1 MAKQKIYPQV
11 FENMED
17 WPIYKLHQDRKA
29 FVKEIEAHTLKRM
42 MRGSNKKITDNIAKT
57 IYTERIRIKEEPWK
71 VDPPNEAQFWKRIRS
86 RLVRKSLDRE
96 ENQARNENEK
106 ILQKIIHRYAEEIV
120 ATFRISTFQFGRKF
134 LTAFFNRMLN
144 TAASRNWRRIF
155 SSKHRLYDR
164 LKVEGEVETVREL
177 FKKGT
182 VVIVPTHFS
191 NLDSLLIGY
200 ALDTIAG
207 MPFSSFGAG
216 LNLFN
221 TGYTAYFMNR
231 LGVYRIDRRKKN
243 PVYLETL
250 KANSNLAIQR
260 GTNSLFFPGGTRSRS
275 GAIET
280 KLKLGMLG
288 TAVEAQRSIFQ
299 KGEDKKVFIVP
310 LIIGYHYVL
319 ESKSLIEQHL
329 KKTGKENYIPVRDE
343 STSIRKLS
351 RFFWSLFSAS
361 NDIVLSVGK
370 PMDVMGNFV
379 DANGTS
385 YDKYNKPVEVK
396 EYFMSNGEITDDL
409 QREMQYTNILGKHIV
424 KAFHQDN
431 IVLSSHLIAYACFKI
446 LEKQNTELDLYGLL
460 RVPAEDYLFPRET
473 VQQVVERLQTA
484 LFEMEKAGEIK
495 LSDIIHQDSN
505 LIIED
510 GIMRLSNFQGEKP
523 LKILENGDVV
533 SESFKLLFFYHNRLE
548 NYNLDKK
555 ISWKKKYVVEQ
566 VVAVEEDE

>member
-29 FVKEIEAHTLKRM
+29 FVKEIEAHTLKRL
-42 MRGSNKKITDNIAKT
+42 MRGSTKKITDTIAKT
-57 IYTERIRIKEEPWK
+57 IYRERIRIKEEPWK
-71 VDPPNEAQFWKRIRS
+71 VDPPNEAQFWKKIRS
-86 RLVRKSLDRE
+86 RLVRKSLDRAE
-96 ENQARNENEK
+96 ESARKENEK
-106 ILQKIIHRYAEEIV
+106 ILKQIINRYTEEIV
-120 ATFRISTFQFGRKF
+120 ATFKISTFQFGRKF

-144 TAASRNWRRIF
+144 TAAGRNWRRIF
-155 SSKHRLYDR
+155 GSKYNLYDR

-177 FKKGT
+177 FNKGT

-243 PVYLETL
+243 PIYLETL

-275 GAIET
+275 GALET

-288 TAVEAQRSIFQ
+288 TAVEAQRSMFQ

-319 ESKSLIEQHL
+319 ESKSLIEQYL
-329 KKTGKENYIPVRDE
+329 KRTGKENYIPVRDE

-361 NDIVLSVGK
+361 NDIILSVGK
-370 PMDVMGNFV
+370 PMDVLGNFV
-379 DANGTS
+379 DAEGVS
-385 YDKYNKPVEVK
+385 YDKHNKPVAVK
-396 EYFMSNGEITDDL
+396 EYFMANGEINDDL
-409 QREMQYTNILGKHIV
+409 QREMQYTGILGKHIV
-424 KAFHQDN
+424 KAFHRDN
-431 IVLSSHLIAYACFKI
+431 IVLSSHLIAFACFKI

-460 RVPAEDYLFPRET
+460 RVPTEDYIFPRQT
-473 VQQVVERLQTA
+473 VYQVVERLQKV
-484 LFEMEKAGEIK
+484 LIEMETCGEIK
-495 LSDIIHQDSN
+495 LSDIIRQNPND
-505 LIIED
+505 IIED

-523 LKILENGDVV
+523 LKILANENIV

-548 NYNLDKK
+548 NYDLDKK
-555 ISWKKKYVVEQ
+555 ISWKKKYLVEQ